1 MNILDKLQDIKTKEV
16 LNENDINFIQ
26 KEIDLYNKALELKQD
41 IVNKVR
47 NFNYSIDS
55 ESSSYNK
62 FLNDYKISYIDE
74 SAQETL
80 LNRIERY
87 IKDKYRYNISLS
99 LYGIK
104 NISLE
109 NIKNEI
115 IKLMPNE
122 SPEELELIQIKKN
135 FYSYSCTSKLNNK
148 TITLKNTWLVHYSN
162 YENKKYIDYDGVR
175 GFEVIFKA
183 IGYFQIGVNT
193 EIMPKVYH
201 DILEVFKN
209 SREYSH
215 CNNKTFEKFD
225 LFDGA
230 TLQVFK
236 NGNVK
241 INFKDSVEAERFHRE
256 FCVSNC

>member
-1 MNILDKLQDIKTKEV
+1 MNILDKLQDIKVKEV
-16 LNENDINFIQ
+16 LNQKDLDFIQ

-41 IVNKVR
+41 IINQVN

-55 ESSSYNK
+55 KSNSYNK
-62 FLNDYKISYIDE
+62 FLNPYKVDNIDE
-74 SAQETL
+74 CAQETL
-80 LNRIERY
+80 LNRTERF
-87 IKDKYRYNISLS
+87 IKETYKYNISLS
-99 LYGIK
+99 RIE
-104 NISLE
+104 NITLE

-115 IKLMPNE
+115 TKLMPNE

-148 TITLKNTWLVHYSN
+148 TITLKNTWLVHYSD

-183 IGYFQIGVNT
+183 IGYFQIGTST
-193 EIMPKVYH
+193 EIMPKVYN

-209 SREYSH
+209 SREYTH
-215 CNNKTFEKFD
+215 CNVKTFEKFD
-225 LFDGA
+225 LFDRA

-241 INFKDSVEAERFHRE
+241 ITFKDSIQAERFYNE
-256 FCVSNC
+256 FCISNC